1 MHEKNNVGTDSLYSY
16 CDGLIN
22 CGKCESEHF
31 ADKRYFAIVYILKC
45 EGNDRCGKK
54 ARSKMSGK
62 IVIGEKKNSRQ
73 PSNFSSPFDH
83 PSNPKTETGKT

>member
-1 MHEKNNVGTDSLYSY
+1 MNKKNNVGTDSFYSY

-31 ADKRYFAIVYILKC
+31 GDKGYFAIVYILRSAK
-45 EGNDRCGKK
+45 EIIGAGKK

-62 IVIGEKKNSRQ
+62 IVIGEK
-73 PSNFSSPFDH
+73 
-83 PSNPKTETGKT
+83 